1 MTCKQLG
8 QFKQMLLMLWI

>member
-1 MTCKQLG
+1 MTCKQLW